1 MVDKYR
7 DFASNLLQSKI
18 ICPTQ
23 MIYKRARKHVL
34 WRKENREELFV
45 SRMII
50 RTSVVALILALVSVI
65 AMPSPSGA
73 YTDTWN
79 QTNWNGGVGTSSAT
93 QYSSALGINENT
105 AGQFALQNLNR
116 TTNGN
121 FDFDTKKLQTFQMDN
136 RNIRD
141 HSASC

>member
-65 AMPSPSGA
+65 AMPSPG
-73 YTDTWN
+73 TK
-79 QTNWNGGVGTSSAT
+79 QTGMVELVLRVQHNIVLLLESTKIQQG
-93 QYSSALGINENT
+93 
-105 AGQFALQNLNR
+105 NLH
-116 TTNGN
+116 
-121 FDFDTKKLQTFQMDN
+121 FK
-136 RNIRD
+136 I
-141 HSASC
+141 